1 MLGGQLLVLMPAL
14 YSRKLYRS
22 LSCSSV
28 RLNWGIWR
36 RPGALVGCA
45 EYLNIS
51 APVATLLSKRM
62 ATLHELDTVYGVRDV
77 YDMLEVI
84 TIDDYNNALANRE

>member
-1 MLGGQLLVLMPAL
+1 VEIAHGFFEGRRPLNLRRLPGGGQQA
-14 YSRKLYRS
+14 
-22 LSCSSV
+22 
-28 RLNWGIWR
+28 GF
-36 RPGALVGCA
+36 A

-51 APVATLLSKRM
+51 AVIGTLLSKRM

-84 TIDDYNNALANRE
+84 TIDDYNRNLANRE